1 MNTVITIAAVANIV
15 VFGLAI
21 AAVTLP
27 KDAANVAKGM
37 FLTITKPLA

>member
-1 MNTVITIAAVANIV
+1 MENIITVAAVANLAI
-15 VFGLAI
+15 FGLAI

-27 KDAANVAKGM
+27 KDAAKTAKGM

>member
-1 MNTVITIAAVANIV
+1 MDTVITIAAVANLV

-27 KDAANVAKGM
+27 KGAATVAKGM
-37 FLTITKPLA
+37 FLTITKPIA